1 VVICLERGAHCLHMV
16 QLMPLHCKT
25 PSSLAS
31 FKSRPRLIL
40 PFWYYWRTQIVL
52 EKRSLNRCS
61 VVVIVCDD
69 LPLQADY
76 VLVLV
81 SPLYC
86 RVVSGRTRSDD
97 DSDSVLHA
105 RHIHDRMY
113 AEYSAS
119 QSPSRRFVP
128 VVMSGASSS
137 DVPDW
142 LRKSSQPFTWPH
154 QYKHLM
160 FYLIQPAQVI
170 ANYVSRR
177 NRAFPFG
184 RS

>member
-1 VVICLERGAHCLHMV
+1 MLVWLSVWSEVHIVCIWSSWCHCIAKPHHLLPHLNPDPDWFYLSGTTGV
-16 QLMPLHCKT
+16 
-25 PSSLAS
+25 
-31 FKSRPRLIL
+31 PRLS
-40 PFWYYWRTQIVL
+40 W
-52 EKRSLNRCS
+52 CS
-61 VVVIVCDD
+61 VVVVVCDN
-69 LPLQADY
+69 LLLQADY
-76 VLVLV
+76 LLVLV